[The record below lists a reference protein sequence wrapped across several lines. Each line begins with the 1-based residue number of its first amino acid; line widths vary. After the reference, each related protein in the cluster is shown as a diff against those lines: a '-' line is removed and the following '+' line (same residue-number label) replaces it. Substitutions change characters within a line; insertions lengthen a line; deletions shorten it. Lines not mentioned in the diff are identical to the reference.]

1 MFKFNSTFSK
11 KSTLMIAAGITSTCL
26 TFGAHAAGT
35 DNRQYG
41 SYTTTD
47 AAGKIVTIDAD
58 TKYVNVDDGE
68 TITFVKGAQQ
78 FTWTFVTS
86 RGAGSVPLSA
96 IAPAGFTAN
105 KVEVYVASNPLYR
118 N

>member
-1 MFKFNSTFSK
+1 MFKFNFTRSK
-11 KSTLMIAAGITSTCL
+11 MNALMIAAGLTSVCL
-26 TFGAHAAGT
+26 TASAHAAGT

-41 SYTTTD
+41 SYVAT
-47 AAGKIVTIDAD
+47 AATGRIINVNAN

-68 TITFVKGAQQ
+68 TVTFVKDSQQ
-78 FTWTFVTS
+78 FTWNFETS
-86 RGAGSVPLSA
+86 RGAENMPLSA

-105 KVEVYVASNPLYR
+105 KVQVYVASNPLYR